1 MAAAPVAAL
10 VANAD
15 VAKTVIDTAIVA
27 NVLTPVAG
35 VKSVGVIP
43 VAPIARGPQSALVWS
58 LYPRAGHPVIA
69 AVSYTHLTLPT
80 KA

>member
-35 VKSVGVIP
+35 VKSIGVIR
-43 VAPIARGPQSALVWS
+43 VAPIAGGP
-58 LYPRAGHPVIA
+58 
-69 AVSYTHLTLPT
+69 
-80 KA
+80 